1 MSHFPTLLSNTGD
14 QAPHI
19 ATDSFIRS
27 LTSREWERLQG
38 FPDDWTNVKFQ
49 GKEPAFTTRQ
59 AALGNS
65 MCVQVMNWIGKR
77 IAYVDAQKVR

>member
-19 ATDSFIRS
+19 ATDNFIRS

-38 FPDDWTNVKFQ
+38 FPDDWTNVKLN